1 MRTTSDPKNS
11 LRSYLLGTLQGQ
23 VQLSTYVIILIG
35 FGVASTGSLRLAN
48 KDLQHHHHMQV
59 ERQSSNLKKC
69 IYEGQNRTVKNRAQ
83 IEQCLSTFSGWG
95 MLSWA
100 INSDETVILPNPSFA
115 KIDQNLIAASRK
127 GICNDSTTHNE
138 AKTTNESC
146 TLDIKVRL
154 KKQQTTMHSSHMMHH
169 KRAVNPDSI
178 FSITATRSPNGN
190 LRLFSAED
198 ITLHAGVDSSLLI
211 TLLSLWTGTLAV
223 SVVVVGS
230 VVRKIVPPL
239 NDLVLQAD
247 KFNAEDLSSTPT
259 FSTKQTLPYEI
270 QKLLNSYTNLIR
282 RLSFSWQQQQQFV
295 SAVSHELRTP
305 LSICSG
311 YTNRLLRKRD
321 QLSSSQI
328 KSIEVI
334 DEEVKRIIQLVADLL
349 ELSRA
354 DFGTLKINRSITGA
368 ADFINSCTENIASRI
383 SNPIITDIHPEAQNA
398 VIYVDQDKLKQV
410 LTNLTENASKYSS
423 NDATI
428 KVEIGLASSNYC
440 AINVIDS
447 GIGIP
452 AGDLPFIFD
461 RFYRA
466 SNTGSIIGSGMGLS
480 VVKMMIESMGGQI
493 RVESTLSVGTKI
505 SLLVPIADQQL
516 QE

>member
-1 MRTTSDPKNS
+1 MRTPSSPTNS
-11 LRSYLLGTLQGQ
+11 LRRYLLGTLQGQ
-23 VQLSTYVIILIG
+23 IQLSTYLIILIG
-35 FGVASTGSLRLAN
+35 FGVASAGSLRLAN

-59 ERQSSNLKKC
+59 QRQSSNLKKC
-69 IYEGQNRTVKNRAQ
+69 IYGSKRRTANNRSE

-100 INSDETVILPNPSFA
+100 ITSDETVILPNPSFA
-115 KIDQNLIAASRK
+115 KIDQNLITASRK
-127 GICNDSTTHNE
+127 GICNDLTTHNK
-138 AKTTNESC
+138 AKTTGESC
-146 TLDIKVRL
+146 TLDIQVRL
-154 KKQQTTMHSSHMMHH
+154 EKPQTSMHSSHVMHQ
-169 KRAVNPDSI
+169 KRVVNPDSI
-178 FSITATRSPNGN
+178 FSITATKLPNSN

-211 TLLSLWTGTLAV
+211 TLLSLWAGTLAV

-230 VVRKIVPPL
+230 VVRKIVSPL

-247 KFNAEDLSSTPT
+247 KLTAEDLSSTQT

-270 QKLLNSYTNLIR
+270 QKLINSYTNLIR

-354 DFGTLKINRSITGA
+354 DFGTLKINKSITGA
-368 ADFINSCTENIASRI
+368 ADFINRCTQDIASRL
-383 SNPIITDIHPEAQNA
+383 SNPIITDIHTEAQNTL
-398 VIYVDQDKLKQV
+398 IYIDEEKLKQV
-410 LTNLTENASKYSS
+410 MINLTENASKYSS
-423 NDATI
+423 NNATI
-428 KVEIGLASSNYC
+428 KLEARLTSSNYC
-440 AINVIDS
+440 AINVIDR
-447 GIGIP
+447 GMGIP
-452 AGDLPFIFD
+452 ADDLPFIFD

-466 SNTGSIIGSGMGLS
+466 SNVDDKIGSGMGLS
-480 VVKMMIESMGGQI
+480 VVKMMIEAMGGQV
-493 RVESTLSVGTKI
+493 RAESTLSVGTKI
-505 SLLVPIADQQL
+505 SLLVPIADQQP